1 MAALEAAA
9 GGTGTDRPWA
19 RRALAVAYA
28 SSGRTAEAEASATA
42 LTTET
47 EAAHAVVGHTVLVRL
62 AVEANSATLAV
73 DRLVS
78 FAAVVAETDT
88 LAAEAFGSAL
98 ALVAA
103 SFPDADLTAVAG
115 GPAGRGVSA
124 GDAALASAKPDGTAA
139 LDGVSMWPNPASGRG
154 TVRLAVSTAAR
165 HAAAWVYDALG
176 RRVAVLHDGPL
187 SPGAHDFAFD
197 AAALAPGVYVVQV
210 RVTPSGD
217 GAAWTD
223 VRRVTVVR

>member
-1 MAALEAAA
+1 MAALESTA
-9 GGTGTDRPWA
+9 GGTDADRPWA

-28 SSGRTAEAEASATA
+28 SAGRTAEAEASATA

-47 EAAHAVVGHTVLVRL
+47 ETGHEVVGHTVLVRL
-62 AVEANSATLAV
+62 AVEANSAALAV

-78 FAAVVAETDT
+78 FAAIATDT

-103 SFPDADLTAVAG
+103 SFPDADLSAVAG

-139 LDGVSMWPNPASGRG
+139 EDGVSMWPNPASGRG
-154 TVRLAVSTAAR
+154 TVRLAVSTAATG
-165 HAAAWVYDALG
+165 ATVLVYDALG

-187 SPGAHDFAFD
+187 SPGVHDFAFD
-197 AAALAPGVYVVQV
+197 ASALAPGVYVVQV
-210 RVTPSGD
+210 RVTPSEG